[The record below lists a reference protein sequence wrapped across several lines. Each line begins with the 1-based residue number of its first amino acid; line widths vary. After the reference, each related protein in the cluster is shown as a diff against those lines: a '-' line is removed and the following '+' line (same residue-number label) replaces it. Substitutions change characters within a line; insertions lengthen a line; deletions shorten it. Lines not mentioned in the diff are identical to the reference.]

1 MIPAHGEACITC
13 GDVAVEVR
21 VAEIQGPTA
30 IVTRDGAFEQVALEL
45 VEGVERGDRLLCHAG
60 VALEK
65 LGSDMP
71 GAERPG

>member
-1 MIPAHGEACITC
+1 MHGEACITC

-21 VAEIQGPTA
+21 VAEVQGPTA
-30 IVTRDGAFEQVALEL
+30 IVEKDGAFEQVATEL

-65 LGSDMP
+65 LS
-71 GAERPG
+71 